1 MASRIFPAPNKNP
14 WFQYRGE
21 NPDRLDG
28 LTDAVFGIAITLL
41 IFNLANPNSFGD
53 MVTFTKTLPAF
64 LISIAFL
71 TLIWREHV
79 KFSVLYGLADSVIIS
94 LNILY
99 IALVIFYV
107 YPLRFWTLFLTNL
120 IFQTDLQLQ
129 IQGDQ
134 VPDLMIFY
142 GFVAFGIYFTMLL
155 LYIRVFTIKDKLRLN
170 SKEIIHTKMHLWR
183 MAIMCGVPILSILI
197 IVLFRRW
204 SFIWA
209 SFWGGMAYMLYS
221 PLMFFWIK
229 KYESLM
235 KEDSGFFSHSG
246 D

>member
-1 MASRIFPAPNKNP
+1 MANRLLPTPNKNP
-14 WFQYRGE
+14 LFQYRGE

-64 LISIAFL
+64 LVSIAFL

-79 KFSVLYGLADSVIIS
+79 KFSLLYGLKDSVIIS
-94 LNILY
+94 LNILF

-129 IQGDQ
+129 INGNQ

-155 LYIRVFTIKDKLRLN
+155 LYIRVFKIRHKLSLN
-170 SKEIIHTKMHLWR
+170 SKEVIHTRMHLWR
-183 MAIMCGVPILSILI
+183 MAIMCGVPIISIL
-197 IVLFRRW
+197 VVVFFKGW

-209 SFWGGMAYMLYS
+209 SFWGGMVYMLYT
-221 PLMFFWIK
+221 PLMLFWIK

-235 KEDSGFFSHSG
+235 KVDSDFFTDST